1 MSMQSLR
8 VQTLSKG
15 WHDRD
20 EILLHAAFQ
29 ILIDFVEQERP
40 DKIVDWN
47 HDATHRRVWKEITS
61 LYRW

>member
-15 WHDRD
+15 WHDRN

-47 HDATHRRVWKEITS
+47 HDVTHRRVWKEITS